1 MAATATLRARPPS
14 ASRPANPARKSAA
27 GTRRPAFINGGER
40 GKRRAESLYHHQG
53 GTSPVHAGPKS
64 INWATIGFMA
74 VIHVLAVVAVL
85 PQFWSWQ
92 AVVTFLVLYWVTA
105 CLGVTIGYHR
115 LLSHRSFRVP
125 QWLERFFATC
135 GAISCQQGPLDW
147 VGLHRHHHKFSDT
160 DVDHH
165 TSLKGLWWSHMGWMF
180 KDIPALKAVPRLT
193 GDLAKDPYYRWLNNN
208 FLLLQLPL
216 AGLLFWIGTV
226 TGAGGWA
233 LVLWGIPLRLVLVYH
248 CTWLVNSATHY
259 WGDAPH
265 NSGDSSRNNA
275 WVAALTFGEGWH
287 NNHHAFPHSA
297 RHGFGH
303 QIDLT
308 WMHIRLMH
316 ALGLATQVRLPAG
329 ANPNSRRRARRA
341 KALRAKVHS
350 ARALSAKAVA

>member
-1 MAATATLRARPPS
+1 MAATTAPQPGARRRAATPG
-14 ASRPANPARKSAA
+14 SRPAAR
-27 GTRRPAFINGGER
+27 GTRQPAFINGGEQ
-40 GKRRAESLYHHQG
+40 GLRRAEALHLARAG
-53 GTSPVHAGPKS
+53 EPEPTIKRGTRWG
-64 INWATIGFMA
+64 TITFMVA
-74 VIHVLAVVAVL
+74 IHVLAVVALL
-85 PQFWSWQ
+85 PRFWSLP
-92 AVVTFLVLYWVTA
+92 AVASLLVLYWVTA

-115 LLSHRSFRVP
+115 LLCHRSFQLP

-135 GAISCQQGPLDW
+135 GALSCQHGPIDW

-165 TSLKGLWWSHMGWMF
+165 TSLKGFWWSHMGWMF
-180 KDIPALKAVPRLT
+180 ETIPAMGAVPRLT

-233 LVLWGIPLRLVLVYH
+233 LVLWGIPLRLVIVYH
-248 CTWLVNSATHY
+248 CTWLVNSATHC
-259 WGDAPH
+259 WGPVSH
-265 NSGDSSRNNA
+265 NSGDRSRNNW

-297 RHGFGH
+297 RHGFGR

-308 WMHIRLMH
+308 WQHIRLMRK
-316 ALGLATQVRLPAG
+316 LGLASQVRLPA
-329 ANPNSRRRARRA
+329 AAAVRSRR
-341 KALRAKVHS
+341 
-350 ARALSAKAVA
+350 